1 MAIHPITRAL
11 QVAFLLSTS
20 CLAQTAPTQNPTP
33 APCPAPNQT
42 TGKPPDQTAQTAKPC
57 PPPPAPAAKKPSSA
71 AEQFPFPGE
80 ASKPKNP
87 PDSPSP
93 ATTPPDSPS
102 PTTNTTTSPSD
113 AAAQHPFPTQPPPK
127 LPGDDSSSSS
137 SSSSSSDDPNP
148 APTPTDDPTANGDPS
163 SPPEGTSVHRKL
175 PKVKRVQT
183 DDERVDE
190 DLSVAK
196 FYMHDENYQGAY
208 LRAKDAVNIQPE
220 FSAAHFTLAE
230 ILQKMK
236 KKDEAIA
243 EFQTYLKL
251 DPEGEKAKAA
261 KKALA
266 ELQ

>member
-11 QVAFLLSTS
+11 QAAFLLSAS
-20 CLAQTAPTQNPTP
+20 CLAQTSTTQNPTP
-33 APCPAPNQT
+33 PPCPAPNQT
-42 TGKPPDQTAQTAKPC
+42 ADKTSAQTAKPC
-57 PPPPAPAAKKPSSA
+57 TPPAPAAKKPSSA

-80 ASKPKNP
+80 PSKPKNSP
-87 PDSPSP
+87 DAPTPSTTTPDSPGP
-93 ATTPPDSPS
+93 AT
-102 PTTNTTTSPSD
+102 NKTSTPSD

-137 SSSSSSDDPNP
+137 SSSGDDPNP
-148 APTPTDDPTANGDPS
+148 APTDDPTAKGDPS
-163 SPPEGTSVHRKL
+163 NPPEGTSVHRKL

-196 FYMHDENYQGAY
+196 FYMNDENYQGAY
-208 LRAKDAVNIQPE
+208 LRAKDAVSIQPDY
-220 FSAAHFTLAE
+220 SAAHFALAE

-236 KKDEAIA
+236 KKDDAIA

>member
-1 MAIHPITRAL
+1 MAVHPITRAL
-11 QVAFLLSTS
+11 QLAFLLSAS
-20 CLAQTAPTQNPTP
+20 CLAQTAPAQNPAP
-33 APCPAPNQT
+33 APCPSPNQT
-42 TGKPPDQTAQTAKPC
+42 SDKTAKPC
-57 PPPPAPAAKKPSSA
+57 PPPSAAAKKPSA

-80 ASKPKNP
+80 PAKPAK
-87 PDSPSP
+87 P
-93 ATTPPDSPS
+93 ANPPDSPS
-102 PTTNTTTSPSD
+102 PTTTTPSD
-113 AAAQHPFPTQPPPK
+113 AATQHPFPTQPPPK

-137 SSSSSSDDPNP
+137 SSSSSGDDPNP
-148 APTPTDDPTANGDPS
+148 TPDDPTAKGDPS
-163 SPPEGTSVHRKL
+163 NPPEGTSVHRKL

-196 FYMHDENYQGAY
+196 FYLRDENYQGAY
-208 LRAKDAVNIQPE
+208 LRAKDAVSIQPDY
-220 FSAAHFTLAE
+220 SAAHFALAE
-230 ILQKMK
+230 IAQKMK

-251 DPEGEKAKAA
+251 DPDGEKAKAA

>member
-11 QVAFLLSTS
+11 QAAFLLSAS
-20 CLAQTAPTQNPTP
+20 CLAQSSPTQNPP
-33 APCPAPNQT
+33 PPPCAAPTQT
-42 TGKPPDQTAQTAKPC
+42 SDKTSAQTAKPC
-57 PPPPAPAAKKPSSA
+57 PPPPAPATKKPSSA

-80 ASKPKNP
+80 SSKPKTSP
-87 PDSPSP
+87 DAPGPSATTPDSPSP
-93 ATTPPDSPS
+93 AT
-102 PTTNTTTSPSD
+102 NKTTTPSD
-113 AAAQHPFPTQPPPK
+113 AATQHPFPTQPPPK

-137 SSSSSSDDPNP
+137 SSSSGDDPNP
-148 APTPTDDPTANGDPS
+148 APNPTDDPTAKGD
-163 SPPEGTSVHRKL
+163 PPEGTSVHRKL

-196 FYMHDENYQGAY
+196 FYLNDENYEGAY
-208 LRAKDAVNIQPE
+208 LRAKDAVGIQPDY
-220 FSAAHFTLAE
+220 SAAHFALAQ
-230 ILQKMK
+230 IAQKMK
-236 KKDEAIA
+236 KKDEAVA

>member
-1 MAIHPITRAL
+1 MATHPITRAL
-11 QVAFLLSTS
+11 QVALLLSAS
-20 CLAQTAPTQNPTP
+20 CVAQTAPPQSPTP
-33 APCPAPNQT
+33 APCPTPNQT
-42 TGKPPDQTAQTAKPC
+42 TAKTPDKSSDQTAQTTPTAKPC
-57 PPPPAPAAKKPSSA
+57 PPPAPAAKKPAST

-80 ASKPKNP
+80 PSKPKNP

-93 ATTPPDSPS
+93 SSTPPDSPT
-102 PTTNTTTSPSD
+102 PKTTTPSD

-137 SSSSSSDDPNP
+137 SSSGADDPG
-148 APTPTDDPTANGDPS
+148 ANAGDPS
-163 SPPEGTSVHRKL
+163 AAGDPSNPPEGTSVHRKL

-196 FYMHDENYQGAY
+196 FYLNDENYQGAY

-220 FSAAHFTLAE
+220 YSAAHFTLAE
-230 ILQKMK
+230 IAQKMK

-251 DPEGEKAKAA
+251 DPDGEKAKAA

>member
-1 MAIHPITRAL
+1 MATYPITRAL
-11 QVAFLLSTS
+11 QVALLLSAS
-20 CLAQTAPTQNPTP
+20 CVAQTAAPPQSPTP
-33 APCPAPNQT
+33 APCPTPNQT
-42 TGKPPDQTAQTAKPC
+42 TAKSSDQTAQTTPTAKPC
-57 PPPPAPAAKKPSSA
+57 APPAPAAKKPAST

-80 ASKPKNP
+80 PSKPKNP

-93 ATTPPDSPS
+93 SSIPPDSPS
-102 PTTNTTTSPSD
+102 PKTTTPSD

-137 SSSSSSDDPNP
+137 SSSSGADDPSAN
-148 APTPTDDPTANGDPS
+148 AGDPTTAGDPS
-163 SPPEGTSVHRKL
+163 NPPEGTSVHRKL

-196 FYMHDENYQGAY
+196 FYLNDENYQGAY

-220 FSAAHFTLAE
+220 YSAAHFTLAE
-230 ILQKMK
+230 IAQKMK

-266 ELQ
+266 ELR

>member
-1 MAIHPITRAL
+1 MAQPGIEESQQGFNMKRKSDFRTRDQPDSSDMKVGYANPPHHARFKPGVSGNPKGRPKWSEDGQL
-11 QVAFLLSTS
+11 GQLLGREIYRPMGIQENGRRLSMPAVQIGVRR
-20 CLAQTAPTQNPTP
+20 LAIA
-33 APCPAPNQT
+33 
-42 TGKPPDQTAQTAKPC
+42 
-57 PPPPAPAAKKPSSA
+57 AAK
-71 AEQFPFPGE
+71 
-80 ASKPKNP
+80 
-87 PDSPSP
+87 
-93 ATTPPDSPS
+93 
-102 PTTNTTTSPSD
+102 
-113 AAAQHPFPTQPPPK
+113 
-127 LPGDDSSSSS
+127 
-137 SSSSSSDDPNP
+137 
-148 APTPTDDPTANGDPS
+148 GDPS
-163 SPPEGTSVHRKL
+163 NPPEGTSVHRKL

-196 FYMHDENYQGAY
+196 FYLNDENYQGAY

-230 ILQKMK
+230 IAQKMK